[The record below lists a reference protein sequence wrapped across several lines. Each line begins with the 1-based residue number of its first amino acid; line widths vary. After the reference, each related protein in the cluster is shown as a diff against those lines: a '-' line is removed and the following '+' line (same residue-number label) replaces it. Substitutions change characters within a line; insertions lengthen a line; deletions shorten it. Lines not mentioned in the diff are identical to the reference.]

1 MSILESIKRLGAR
14 GKAPQNAV
22 GKKQILDRDR
32 EGRALREEDILAF
45 LREEYDRRKNERL
58 PLERSWTLNANFY
71 AGNQHCGLNEESGEI
86 QPYAPLRDYEEQ
98 GAYNRIAPL
107 IETRI
112 ASLRTLTYAMTVRP
126 HTNEAEDS
134 EKSEIATALLR
145 HTQSA
150 SDFPSKRDAILGIS
164 ELYGTAFVLSY
175 WDRDGGEVIL
185 PVMENADT
193 RAPIGEEGGAPAD
206 TEKDGEEKKDT
217 LPDGADA
224 DRSAP
229 LPDGKTDTDQ
239 SGTPL
244 SPDGAP
250 APDRAGEIGYGILTP
265 YEVFPDDLSRPSIGD
280 QRSILFARVMSVADI
295 ADTYGVTVRGGTA
308 EVYGTSAA
316 FGGILAGQG
325 GAVLTSD
332 HVSVQNAATVLTY
345 MERPSA
351 HHKEGRLIIA
361 TEDRLLWY
369 GPLPYAEI
377 PLVAFKCKE
386 VVGQFF
392 GRSVITDLIPL
403 QRAYNGVKNKIHD
416 YIRAVAANPMLVP
429 EGSIPDIAEFAAHG
443 LPPGEIVEYNA
454 ERGRPEPLSPAP
466 LPAELRYEC
475 ERLAADMEY
484 TAGVSQ
490 LMVVGKTPSGVTSGT
505 AIENL
510 RRIDNAR
517 LALTGE
523 NLRHGVYRLAV
534 IWLSIYKQYLTGR
547 RTLALAGRNAAAGV
561 LSFSAEDINS
571 FDVVFDTENELLV
584 SPETQKENF
593 LAALKLGLFQDEE
606 GRLPRSV
613 KARAKRLLQVG
624 GEADLVGCDELQM
637 EAAAR
642 ENAAALLGERPT
654 LSPFDDHELHIEMHK
669 KCLLQARFAYF
680 RKRDPEGAAAFEEHL
695 LAHMLH
701 TEKGKEKPHVSESIS
716 S

>member
-1 MSILESIKRLGAR
+1 MNFLESIKHLGAR
-14 GKAPQNAV
+14 GRMPKNAR
-22 GKKQILDRDR
+22 GNKNTILDRDR
-32 EGRALREEDILAF
+32 DGNPLREEDILAF
-45 LREEYDRRKNERL
+45 MREEYDRRRNDRL
-58 PLERSWTLNANFY
+58 PLERSWTLNANFFV
-71 AGNQHCGLNEESGEI
+71 GNQNCGLNEESGEL
-86 QPYAPLRDYEEQ
+86 QAYSPLRDYEEQ
-98 GAYNRIAPL
+98 GVYNRIAPL

-126 HTNEAEDS
+126 HTNEAEDW

-145 HTQSA
+145 HTQAA
-150 SDFPSKRDAILGIS
+150 SDFSGKQDAILSIS

-175 WDRDGGEVIL
+175 WDRDGGEEIM
-185 PVMENADT
+185 PVAENADT
-193 RAPIGEEGGAPAD
+193 RAPLTVA
-206 TEKDGEEKKDT
+206 DGEATATE
-217 LPDGADA
+217 ADA
-224 DRSAP
+224 AYE
-229 LPDGKTDTDQ
+229 DT
-239 SGTPL
+239 SGRTM
-244 SPDGAP
+244 PDGAP
-250 APDRAGEIGYGILTP
+250 APDRAGEIGYGILSP
-265 YEVFPDDLSRPSIGD
+265 YEVFPDDLSRPNIGD
-280 QRSILFARVMSVADI
+280 QSSILLARVMSIDDI
-295 ADTYGVTVRGGTA
+295 ADTYGVTVREGTA
-308 EVYGTSAA
+308 EVYGTSAI
-316 FGGILAGQG
+316 GGGTLAGQV
-325 GAVLTSD
+325 GAVLASD
-332 HVSVQNAATVLTY
+332 HVRVPHAATVLTY
-345 MERPSA
+345 MERPNG

-369 GPLPYAEI
+369 GILPYAEI

-429 EGSIPDIAEFAAHG
+429 EGSIPDIVEFAAHG

-475 ERLAADMEY
+475 ERLTADMEY

-510 RRIDNAR
+510 RRIDSTR

-523 NLRHGVYRLAV
+523 NLRRGVNRLAV
-534 IWLSIYKQYLTGR
+534 LWLSIYKQYLTGR

-561 LSFSAEDINS
+561 FAFSAEDINS
-571 FDVVFDTENELLV
+571 FDIVFDTENELLI
-584 SPETQKENF
+584 SPEAQKESF
-593 LAALKLGLFQDEE
+593 LTALKLGLFLDED

-613 KARAKRLLQVG
+613 KARARQLLQVG
-624 GEADLVGCDELQM
+624 GEADLVGCDELELQ
-637 EAAAR
+637 AAAR
-642 ENAAALLGERPT
+642 ENASALLGGVLT
-654 LSPFDDHELHIEMHK
+654 VSPFDDHELHIEAHR

-680 RKRDPEGAAAFEEHL
+680 RERDPKGAAAFEKHL
-695 LAHMLH
+695 LTHMLRAAERSEAH
-701 TEKGKEKPHVSESIS
+701 HVAT
-716 S
+716 

>member
-1 MSILESIKRLGAR
+1 MNILESIKRLGAR
-14 GKAPQNAV
+14 AHTPTNAV
-22 GKKQILDRDR
+22 GKKVILDRDR
-32 EGRALREEDILAF
+32 EGRPLREEDILAF
-45 LREEYDRRKNERL
+45 LREEYDRRRNERL

-98 GAYNRIAPL
+98 GVYNRIAPL

-112 ASLRTLTYAMTVRP
+112 ASLRTLTYSMTVRP

-150 SDFPSKRDAILGIS
+150 SDFSAKKDALLGIS

-175 WDRDGGEVIL
+175 WDRDGGEAIL
-185 PVMENADT
+185 PVMDNADS
-193 RAPIGEEGGAPAD
+193 RLPIGEEGGEAAEPASNGKK
-206 TEKDGEEKKDT
+206 EKGESEQPASLAEST
-217 LPDGADA
+217 DA
-224 DRSAP
+224 Y
-229 LPDGKTDTDQ
+229 
-239 SGTPL
+239 TPRTA
-244 SPDGAP
+244 PDGAP

-265 YEVFPDDLSRPSIGD
+265 YEVFPDDLSRQSIGD

-308 EVYGTSAA
+308 DVYGTAA
-316 FGGILAGQG
+316 VDGGSIAGQG
-325 GAVLTSD
+325 GAVLASD
-332 HVSVQNAATVLTY
+332 HVRVQNAATVLTY
-345 MERPSA
+345 MERPNG
-351 HHKEGRLIIA
+351 HHKEGRLIIG

-369 GPLPYAEI
+369 GPLPYTEI

-392 GRSVITDLIPL
+392 GRSVIADLIPL

-429 EGSIPDIAEFAAHG
+429 EGAIPDIAEFASHG

-523 NLRHGVYRLAV
+523 NLRRGVYRLAV

-571 FDVVFDTENELLV
+571 FDVVFDTENELIV
-584 SPETQKENF
+584 SPEAQKENF
-593 LAALKLGLFQDEE
+593 LAALKLGLFHDEN
-606 GRLPRSV
+606 GKLPRAV
-613 KARAKRLLQVG
+613 KARAKRLLEVG

-642 ENAAALLGERPT
+642 ENATALLGGALT
-654 LSPFDDHELHIEMHK
+654 VSVFDDHELHIEAHK

-680 RKRDPEGAAAFEEHL
+680 RGRNPEGAAAFEKHIL
-695 LAHMLH
+695 SHMLH
-701 TEKGKEKPHVSESIS
+701 AAERSKEQHVST
-716 S
+716 